1 MGVSTA
7 TLACMRRAY
16 PTDLADTEWECIEAL
31 LPGPEN
37 EGRPRLHCLR
47 EILDAI
53 FYLLKSG
60 CPWRLLP
67 HDLERRGRPSTT
79 TSGLGVW
86 RRSGRG
92 CTPLCANGCAFASR
106 GTPNLGGDSG

>member
-1 MGVSTA
+1 
-7 TLACMRRAY
+7 MRRAY

-31 LPGPEN
+31 LPVPEN
-37 EGRPRLHCLR
+37 EGRRRLHSLR

-60 CPWRLLP
+60 CPCRLLP
-67 HDLERRGRPSTT
+67 HDLERRGRPSIT

-86 RRSGRG
+86 TGSGRG
-92 CTPLCANGCAFASR
+92 CTPRCANGCGFASR
-106 GTPNLGGDSG
+106 GSLNLARG

>member
-1 MGVSTA
+1 MQLSEKGQTEVGTG

-16 PTDLADTEWECIEAL
+16 PTDLADTEWEYIEAL
-31 LPGPEN
+31 LPVPEN
-37 EGRPRLHCLR
+37 EGRPRPHSLR

-67 HDLERRGRPSTT
+67 HAFPPWQTVYHYFRAW
-79 TSGLGVW
+79 GLGEGA
-86 RRSGRG
+86 RRAARTGAGS
-92 CTPLCANGCAFASR
+92 PQ
-106 GTPNLGGDSG
+106 